1 MALRIPPGRAGR
13 IWLRSRLE
21 IAARGA
27 ALLDRKRQVLLREQQ
42 RLRAELRDAQLA
54 WDAAAAE
61 VEHWTARSAILDGP
75 GRLAL
80 LARHVHGRAELEVS
94 WSNLMGARLP
104 AANGVVLPQAPP
116 LSALGASAAAVLLER
131 ACRDATLAAARCA
144 VAQRAEA
151 EVSAE
156 LARAVRRLRALEHRW
171 IPQHEQALAQLDL
184 ALDESQREQAARVRW
199 LTRRRDPAQA

>member
-13 IWLRSRLE
+13 IWLLARLE

-42 RLRAELRDAQLA
+42 RLRTELQDAQLT
-54 WDAAAAE
+54 WSAAAAN
-61 VEHWTARSAILDGP
+61 VERWTVRSAIVDGS
-75 GRLAL
+75 GRLGM
-80 LARHVHGRAELEVS
+80 LARHVHGHAELELS

-104 AANGVVLPQAPP
+104 AARRVELPEPPP
-116 LSALGASAAAVLLER
+116 LSALGASAATVLLER
-131 ACRDATLAAARCA
+131 ACRDATMAAVRCA
-144 VAQRAEA
+144 VAERAEA

-156 LARAVRRLRALEHRW
+156 LARAIRRLRALENRW

-199 LTRRRDPAQA
+199 LTQRRDPAQA

>member
-13 IWLRSRLE
+13 IWLLARLE

-54 WDAAAAE
+54 WKAAAD
-61 VEHWTARSAILDGP
+61 VERWTVRSAILDGSR
-75 GRLAL
+75 RLGM
-80 LARHVHGRAELEVS
+80 LARHVHGYAELELS

-104 AANGVVLPQAPP
+104 AAQRVELPEAPP
-116 LSALGASAAAVLLER
+116 LSALGGSAATVLLER
-131 ACRDATLAAARCA
+131 ACRDATLAAVRCA
-144 VAQRAEA
+144 VAERAEA

-156 LARAVRRLRALEHRW
+156 LARAVRRLRALENRW

-199 LTRRRDPAQA
+199 LTQRRDPAQA